1 MVTLSY
7 RPLAA
12 ALSRGN
18 IQDSRNVLACNT
30 NMILVSGLWKYNV
43 IEFFVRAF
51 HVLSFVEFFFSS
63 FFLFFDTNFSSYGSL
78 EDGIRFDLFFF
89 NTLFV
94 VPLVTFNRCKVGN
107 IKMVVLSIER
117 QKVLYCRED
126 IINLEREEY

>member
-18 IQDSRNVLACNT
+18 IQDSRDVLACNT

-51 HVLSFVEFFFSS
+51 HVLSSVEFFFSS
-63 FFLFFDTNFSSYGSL
+63 FFLFFDTNFCRRM
-78 EDGIRFDLFFF
+78 EVWRIRFNLFFF
-89 NTLFV
+89 NTLFL

>member
-18 IQDSRNVLACNT
+18 IQDSRDVLACNT

-63 FFLFFDTNFSSYGSL
+63 FFLFFDTNFCRRM
-78 EDGIRFDLFFF
+78 EVWRIRFDLFFF

>member
-18 IQDSRNVLACNT
+18 IQDSRDVLACNT

-63 FFLFFDTNFSSYGSL
+63 FFLFFDTNFCRRM
-78 EDGIRFDLFFF
+78 EVWRMVFDLIFSF
-89 NTLFV
+89 
-94 VPLVTFNRCKVGN
+94 
-107 IKMVVLSIER
+107 SIF
-117 QKVLYCRED
+117 YS
-126 IINLEREEY
+126 